1 MQNFNSES
9 EASKIY
15 RNPVDAGV
23 KSPEFYHLRVNR
35 HEEDEEVREP
45 LINNMVLL
53 SGLTSGSLYRE
64 SLYRDIH
71 SLACP
76 FLRAR
81 SDSGKNNA
89 G

>member
-9 EASKIY
+9 ETSKIY

-53 SGLTSGSLYRE
+53 SGLTSGSLYR
-64 SLYRDIH
+64 DIH
-71 SLACP
+71 PLACP